1 MPGQRL
7 ERHAQA
13 VPQQRPSRRFG
24 QQQCAHA
31 QSSAAYASASGS
43 SQRLPQAASIAAGG
57 SRGAAGEVE
66 GAAISGSA
74 TTGEAAGSRGA
85 SWAVAEGLGQRAKRS
100 AARERADA
108 RGCRGTGAAVAGKRM
123 GSPAKCRK
131 QPDGLMRGN
140 GSIVHASR
148 ANPCKRGAA
157 RPCRVPGRPG
167 PTHRH
172 PPASTGPTNRLQNTA
187 RRTPGSSGSPG
198 PGHRRPGPRPSG
210 HQAPHHQAGQ
220 AGARRR
226 RGSDPTRSQ
235 SRAEGAG
242 ERGSDRRRKRGR
254 GGRRQHQRTG
264 QRVLRGRT
272 RGGAARATRR
282 RILVLAPEGQAQP
295 VSGFRRRG
303 SSGRGHGRKRARAAT
318 EGR

>member
-1 MPGQRL
+1 MLVVKACGGMPSMNSRTRYLYLQKTEEKRRDHGLMESGTPKWCSTPSVVGENDHESVRMEQIDAKRRGRHPPGRAAASSMPGQRL

-108 RGCRGTGAAVAGKRM
+108 RGCRGTGAADGECSSLAG
-123 GSPAKCRK
+123 
-131 QPDGLMRGN
+131 DGKL
-140 GSIVHASR
+140 
-148 ANPCKRGAA
+148 K
-157 RPCRVPGRPG
+157 
-167 PTHRH
+167 
-172 PPASTGPTNRLQNTA
+172 
-187 RRTPGSSGSPG
+187 
-198 PGHRRPGPRPSG
+198 
-210 HQAPHHQAGQ
+210 
-220 AGARRR
+220 
-226 RGSDPTRSQ
+226 
-235 SRAEGAG
+235 
-242 ERGSDRRRKRGR
+242 R
-254 GGRRQHQRTG
+254 GGRR
-264 QRVLRGRT
+264 RGE
-272 RGGAARATRR
+272 GGGCESAC
-282 RILVLAPEGQAQP
+282 G
-295 VSGFRRRG
+295 G
-303 SSGRGHGRKRARAAT
+303 GHGSGTAEPHGQSALDRRSA
-318 EGR
+318 ESNLMV